1 MQELPQ
7 YSLEIQQLQIRSGGG
22 NKPIEVDLSIRCGL
36 VDRHD
41 NSKAKKL
48 KRREINMTV
57 VYAVTSDLDFIVFRR
72 TSYVCTFRFSPL
84 PFKFFQYKGTKG
96 NSIV

>member
-1 MQELPQ
+1 VQELPQ
-7 YSLEIQQLQIRSGGG
+7 YSLEIQQLQIRSSGG
-22 NKPIEVDLSIRCGL
+22 NKPIEVDLSVRCGL

-57 VYAVTSDLDFIVFRR
+57 VYAVTSDLDFIAFQR
-72 TSYVCTFRFSPL
+72 TSYVRAFRFSALPL
-84 PFKFFQYKGTKG
+84 KVL
-96 NSIV
+96 SVRRH